1 MKVTITNKSIE
12 VETSEFKSLLEMCDL
27 LNEADECVC
36 DIHDQI
42 LEVMPNDYDF
52 IMNREK
58 YGTLFCLGSPQVNE
72 CEWNFEL
79 KVTSYGTKL
88 IITEFR

>member
-1 MKVTITNKSIE
+1 MIVTITNKSIE
-12 VETSEFKSLLEMCDL
+12 VETREFKSLLEMCDL
-27 LNEADECVC
+27 LNATDDEEIK
-36 DIHDQI
+36 DKI

-58 YGTLFCLGSPQVNE
+58 YGTLFCLGSPQVME

-79 KVTSYGTKL
+79 KVNSYGTKL
-88 IITEFR
+88 IITDFR